1 MSKLKLREVKE
12 HAHGHT
18 TCKWQSENWTQPF
31 CFSNSRTWTR
41 NRLWI
46 KLPLT
51 FRNIME
57 TWVSARSDLTC
68 KRFLRIPRKPIET
81 LRGAPGYSRCKRW
94 VVLCT
99 SVVGIQI
106 EHPNHEGHKYH
117 DENDHELEDIFHGS
131 PQGDLQGPK
140 TLIGRQDVCDSRETQ
155 HDSYCI

>member
-18 TCKWQSENWTQPF
+18 ACKWQSKNWTQSF

-41 NRLWI
+41 NHPWI

-51 FRNIME
+51 FRKPE
-57 TWVSARSDLTC
+57 SLLGATC
-68 KRFLRIPRKPIET
+68 KRFPRIPGKPIET

-117 DENDHELEDIFHGS
+117 DKNDHKLEDIFHGS

-140 TLIGRQDVCDSRETQ
+140 TLIGRQDVCNSRKTQ